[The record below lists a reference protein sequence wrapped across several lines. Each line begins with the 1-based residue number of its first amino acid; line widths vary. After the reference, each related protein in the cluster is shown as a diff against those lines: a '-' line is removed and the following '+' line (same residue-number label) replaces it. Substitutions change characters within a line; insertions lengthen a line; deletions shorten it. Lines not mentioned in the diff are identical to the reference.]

1 MNIGLVDLYKAIL
14 KTGWLITDEKNYV
27 YRDLS
32 SVSGEN
38 KEPFILLDKQV
49 ALPTRENLNNSGKEN
64 LLIFHPLLE
73 GLIGG
78 ESPVIGKLRR
88 AYSIRFTYSATT
100 LFTALLSSAG
110 HASETSKFSPD
121 QMDLLKVLS
130 ADIDD
135 KTIKTWNKLIEIA
148 FEQFK
153 SSNGFADIYISS
165 NSVVDGEAYSRYA
178 TVKFPIYEELAKDK
192 DKFFGSSIQI
202 RKSDRKVYMNLFEF
216 MFPGI
221 DKKNHFSRGTNS
233 RIAPYLDSLFKTFG
247 NLFTITNNLYQN
259 FKDVIKID
267 ESVQVELDWIQY
279 VSPDIEALKNLA
291 QSVPQQYGNY
301 PIKVE
306 DAKREQTGS
315 TVQPLNKSPSAVAA
329 TAVNINNAVENNF
342 NNNPPIVNSVQ
353 QEPAKKEDIN
363 SFSLGVPISE
373 ANGVVGQKVTDLSA
387 NMVSS
392 SAGRGFFDPKQALV
406 HQVQSVYQQGGVG
419 RVAAT
424 QVQQQVGFNTSANLI
439 TSMAPTNNGWNN
451 VNNGFDVINNNI
463 NAPMMAREIARSRL
477 NGQAAPFTQS
487 GIMDRGSVI

>member
-88 AYSIRFTYSATT
+88 AYSVRFTYSATT
-100 LFTALLSSAG
+100 LFTALLSSAS
-110 HASETSKFSPD
+110 HTSETSKFSPD

-130 ADIDD
+130 ADIDE
-135 KTIKTWNKLIEIA
+135 KTIKTWNKLISIA

-165 NSVVDGEAYSRYA
+165 NVVVDGEAFSRYA

-221 DKKNHFSRGTNS
+221 EKKNHYSRGTNS
-233 RIAPYLDSLFKTFG
+233 RIAPFLDSLLKTFG
-247 NLFTITNNLYQN
+247 NLFAITNNLYEN
-259 FKDVIKID
+259 FYQVIKI
-267 ESVQVELDWIQY
+267 EPNVKVEIDWLQY

-301 PIKVE
+301 PVKVE
-306 DAKREQTGS
+306 DTKRENTGS
-315 TVQPLNKSPSAVAA
+315 VVQPLNKPNTHVAA
-329 TAVNINNAVENNF
+329 TQTKVENNTPSF
-342 NNNPPIVNSVQ
+342 NNNPPIIEKAQQ
-353 QEPAKKEDIN
+353 QEVKQDTN
-363 SFSLGVPISE
+363 SFSLGVPISD
-373 ANGVVGQKVTDLSA
+373 ANGVIGQKVTDISA
-387 NMVSS
+387 NIVSS
-392 SAGRGFFDPKQALV
+392 STGRGFFDPRQALAN
-406 HQVQSVYQQGGVG
+406 QVQSVYQQGGVG

-424 QVQQQVGFNTSANLI
+424 QIQQQVNFDTGANLI
-439 TSMAPTNNGWNN
+439 SSMAPTNNGWNN
-451 VNNGFDVINNNI
+451 VNNNFDNINNNI

-477 NGQAAPFTQS
+477 NGQAPPFTQN
-487 GIMDRGSVI
+487 GILDRGSVI